1 MWVCVEMWVISN
13 KQTKCSSSFFFL
25 LQRENQFTAHC
36 NGGASSHRVSASR
49 HTNTSH
55 LFIIDLI
62 VLLKT
67 TRGSSKSKD
76 MPESR
81 KSKIAADSVYMSPI
95 SPLRIKSPQTFLMSK
110 NFNEPRDILY
120 FPCLEKSKKNS
131 STNLFLWGWE
141 TYISAD
147 IIQQKSLHLP
157 KASWKIIFPGSLD
170 TLATLEWH
178 KAGWRLPTMLPDRWW
193 FFGGKWMGEGR
204 VNGVILICLWSTA
217 GN

>member
-1 MWVCVEMWVISN
+1 MGVCRDVGYFKQTN
-13 KQTKCSSSFFFL
+13 KQKKCSSSFFFL
-25 LQRENQFTAHC
+25 LQREKQFTAHC

-49 HTNTSH
+49 HTNTSL

-81 KSKIAADSVYMSPI
+81 KSKIAADSIYMSPI
-95 SPLRIKSPQTFLMSK
+95 SPMRIKSPQTFLMSK

-120 FPCLEKSKKNS
+120 FPCLEKSKRNS

-147 IIQQKSLHLP
+147 IIQQK
-157 KASWKIIFPGSLD
+157 KF
-170 TLATLEWH
+170 TLAKSELKDNISRESRHACHSWMAQSWL
-178 KAGWRLPTMLPDRWW
+178 KAANYAARQVMILWRETD
-193 FFGGKWMGEGR
+193 GGGE
-204 VNGVILICLWSTA
+204 S
-217 GN
+217 